1 MGLFSSACS
10 FVSSC
15 VSSVG
20 SAISSAVSSI
30 GSAVSSF
37 ATKVAPAIGSILGK
51 IPTVLATVSPW
62 VSALSWGLSLFR
74 PNEKVEDIGDRAL
87 QAASEKDIKPE
98 KFPDFEQ
105 YMEALRNFDL
115 NPAVSKKTSQATKVV
130 AGMAVATLGM
140 EEKFNL
146 SRGSL
151 DGMWL
156 LPVANPDYF
165 TPERVKSLLEQ
176 GKLVGDVGA
185 YLEKRMSGEEASAF
199 RKNYEVTPE
208 GKPMNDTELGQL
220 YNAMDK
226 ARAEWAAL
234 DQKIKAND

>member
-1 MGLFSSACS
+1 MGFWSSVGS

-51 IPTVLATVSPW
+51 IPTVLNTVSLW
-62 VSALSWGLSLFR
+62 ANAISLALNILR

-87 QAASEKDIKPE
+87 QASERDDIKPE
-98 KFPDFEQ
+98 KFANFDQ
-105 YMEALRNFDL
+105 YIEALRNFDL
-115 NPAVSKKTSQATKVV
+115 NPEVSKKTSQATKVV

-151 DGMWL
+151 DGIWL
-156 LPVANPDYF
+156 LPVTNADYF
-165 TPERVKSLLEQ
+165 TPERVKSLLEH

-208 GKPMNDTELGQL
+208 GKPMNNTELGQL
-220 YNAMDK
+220 YGALDQ

>member
-1 MGLFSSACS
+1 MGFWSSACS

-51 IPTVLATVSPW
+51 IPTVLSTVSLW
-62 VSALSWGLSLFR
+62 ANAISLALNIFR

-87 QAASEKDIKPE
+87 QAPERVKPE
-98 KFPDFEQ
+98 NFTNFDQ
-105 YMEALRNFDL
+105 YMEALRNFDI
-115 NPAVSKKTSQATKVV
+115 NPEVSKKTSLATKVV

-140 EEKFNL
+140 EEKFKL

-151 DGMWL
+151 DSVWL
-156 LPVANPDYF
+156 LPITNPDYF
-165 TPERVKSLLEQ
+165 TPERVKSLLEH

-185 YLEKRMSGEEASAF
+185 YLEKRMSGEEASEF
-199 RKNYEVTPE
+199 RKSYEVNPE

-220 YNAMDK
+220 YNALDK
-226 ARAEWAAL
+226 ARAEWAVL
-234 DQKIKAND
+234 DQKIKANE

>member
-1 MGLFSSACS
+1 MGWFSSACS

-20 SAISSAVSSI
+20 SAISSAVNNI

-37 ATKVAPAIGSILGK
+37 ATKVVPAIGSVLTK
-51 IPTVLATVSPW
+51 IPTVLTTVQPW
-62 VSALSWGLSLFR
+62 VNAISLALNIFR
-74 PNEKVEDIGDRAL
+74 SNEKVEDIGDRAL
-87 QAASEKDIKPE
+87 QAAEKDIKPE
-98 KFPDFEQ
+98 RFPDFEQ
-105 YMEALRNFDL
+105 YMEALRKFDI
-115 NPAVSKKTSQATKVV
+115 NPSISKKTDLVTKVV

-140 EEKFNL
+140 EEKFKL

-151 DGMWL
+151 DSVWL
-156 LPVANPDYF
+156 LPIANSDYF

-176 GKLVGDVGA
+176 GKLIGDVGA
-185 YLEKRMSGEEASAF
+185 YLEKRMGGEEASDF
-199 RKNYEVTPE
+199 LENYEITPE

>member
-1 MGLFSSACS
+1 M
-10 FVSSC
+10 
-15 VSSVG
+15 SVG
-20 SAISSAVSSI
+20 SSDGSSAARSSVLGGRPRSAVSVLTASTELD
-30 GSAVSSF
+30 SQSTNAAAAAV
-37 ATKVAPAIGSILGK
+37 LD
-51 IPTVLATVSPW
+51 
-62 VSALSWGLSLFR
+62 
-74 PNEKVEDIGDRAL
+74 ERA
-87 QAASEKDIKPE
+87 DT
-98 KFPDFEQ
+98 DQ
-105 YMEALRNFDL
+105 YMDALRNFDL